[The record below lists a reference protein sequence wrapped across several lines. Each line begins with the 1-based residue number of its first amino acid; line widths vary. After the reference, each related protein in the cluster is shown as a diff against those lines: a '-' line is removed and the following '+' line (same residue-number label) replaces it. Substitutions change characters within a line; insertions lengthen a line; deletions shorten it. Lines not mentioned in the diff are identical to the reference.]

1 MKEPFSFPT
10 ALNPESSYSAFSI
23 QETPKI
29 EKDRCLST
37 ENVFKTPKGLLYT
50 EMAPN
55 SEDDDVYDSNDELEM
70 HIKEDLS
77 HILANND
84 QYTKN
89 NPNNI
94 INNTK
99 VDIGNLAA

>member
-1 MKEPFSFPT
+1 
-10 ALNPESSYSAFSI
+10 
-23 QETPKI
+23 
-29 EKDRCLST
+29 
-37 ENVFKTPKGLLYT
+37 
-50 EMAPN
+50 MAPN